1 MRLCAFPLL
10 FAWEMIIRN
19 RMKNLYIIGNGFDKH
34 HNIKSGYWDFH
45 TWLLEKD
52 KELVEQVDELY
63 NYNQDLWGNFEVELG
78 NLDIV
83 DKAREIYSEYPANP
97 LSDHYDREYH
107 DGQIV
112 ADDIFGDIYN
122 KIRGYFPEW
131 VKSLGDADPSGMLK
145 LEDDSFFITFNYT
158 DTLINLYKIPEKDIL
173 FIHGRS
179 STDGDKLV
187 LGHGKPAAQI
197 RDESEKGI
205 NENTEMPYVE
215 TVGAIE
221 RQVNMMRKQTE
232 KIIADNQA
240 VWDSLK
246 NVEHI
251 YIYGCSL
258 TNVDLPY
265 FETIAS
271 VVNIARVKWDVN
283 AFGKD
288 TNAYMEDCQHKKQFI
303 KNLGVDE
310 ALIKIY
316 RLDDIKDSVRHID

>member
-1 MRLCAFPLL
+1 
-10 FAWEMIIRN
+10 
-19 RMKNLYIIGNGFDKH
+19 MKNLYIIGNGFDKH

-45 TWLLEKD
+45 TWLLIKD
-52 KELVEQVDELY
+52 KKLVEDIDELY
-63 NYNQDLWGNFEVELG
+63 NYDQDLWGNFEVELG
-78 NLDIV
+78 NLDIAE
-83 DKAREIYSEYPANP
+83 KAHEIYSEHTANP

-112 ADDIFGDIYN
+112 AGDTIGGIYN
-122 KIRGYFPEW
+122 KIRAYFPEW
-131 VKSLGDADPSGMLK
+131 VKSLGDADPRMKLK
-145 LEDDSFFITFNYT
+145 LEEDSFFITFNYT
-158 DTLINLYKIPEKDIL
+158 DTLINLYRIPEKDIL

-179 STDGDKLV
+179 ATDGDKLV
-187 LGHGKPAAQI
+187 LGHGKSADQVKA
-197 RDESEKGI
+197 ESEKGI

-215 TVGAIE
+215 TVWAIE

-240 VWDSLK
+240 VWDSLM

-258 TNVDLPY
+258 TDVDLPY
-265 FETIAS
+265 FRTIAS
-271 VVNIARVKWDVN
+271 VVDRTIVKWDVN

-288 TNAYMEDCQHKKQFI
+288 IEAYEADCQHKKQFI

-310 ALIKIY
+310 ALINTY
-316 RLDDIKDSVRHID
+316 RLVDILKYKQATLF